1 MEALP
6 YLLYFFALA
15 AIVVVL
21 VKMFGRKDEG
31 VPTAEK
37 ADGEPCDTC
46 AADPGTCLKERVIQ
60 NAVGE
65 IEYFDDEELDRFRGR
80 RADSYTA
87 DEASMFAEV
96 MYTMKP
102 EEVKDWLVSLGRRCV
117 NLPDQLKDEAMM
129 LMEG

>member
-1 MEALP
+1 MGVLP
-6 YLLYFFALA
+6 YLLYFAALA

-21 VKMFGRKDEG
+21 VRMFGRKG
-31 VPTAEK
+31 VDAPAVGRAADDPCK
-37 ADGEPCDTC
+37 AC
-46 AADPGTCLKERVIQ
+46 AADPGTCLEERVVR

-87 DEASMFAEV
+87 EEASLFADV

>member
-6 YLLYFFALA
+6 YLLYFVALA

-65 IEYFDDEELDRFRGR
+65 IEYFDDEELDAYSGIPSDAYTDEQIDQFREIF
-80 RADSYTA
+80 YTIR
-87 DEASMFAEV
+87 
-96 MYTMKP
+96 P
-102 EEVKDWLVSLGRRCV
+102 EEIPDWFISLEKRHIAF
-117 NLPDQLKDEAMM
+117 PDPLKQE
-129 LMEG
+129 L